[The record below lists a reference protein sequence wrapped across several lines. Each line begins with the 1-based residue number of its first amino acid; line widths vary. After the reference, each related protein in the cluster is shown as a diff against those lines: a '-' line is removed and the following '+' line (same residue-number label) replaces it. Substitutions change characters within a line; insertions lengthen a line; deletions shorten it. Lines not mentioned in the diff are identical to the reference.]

1 MRTFLFGLG
10 LAVSAL
16 TLGSLLGRFHW
27 TLDVLSHF
35 HVQYVLLLSGTTLG
49 LLWLRAGRR
58 VLLLLPALAVNVLL
72 IVPFWLPSYP
82 TTAAAAP
89 QTSAPLRVMAMN
101 ISTSNAG
108 YAEVVVRIRTENPDI
123 VYLSEVRADLV
134 ALLQA
139 ELGASYPVQ
148 YAEPSRHTLGVAILA
163 RDPNVQVQTVG
174 FGDDVGRMRRRY
186 LRADFDWHGTP
197 VTLAGI
203 HPLPPMRGGWA
214 DSRDREIDAM
224 AQLAREIERPFILV
238 GDFNAAPWSQPM
250 QALTR
255 KTDLTYTGGFAGILP
270 TWFVGPPALK
280 YLLGAPLDHM
290 LVSPDW
296 REIDY
301 QRLPDIRSDHVPVQV
316 DLMLKQS

>member
-1 MRTFLFGLG
+1 MRIFLFGLG
-10 LAVSAL
+10 VVVSGL

-35 HVQYVLLLSGTTLG
+35 HVQYLLLLSGATLG
-49 LLWLRAGRR
+49 LLWLRAKRSA
-58 VLLLLPALAVNVLL
+58 LLLLPALAVNIVL
-72 IVPFWLPSYP
+72 IAPFWLPAYP
-82 TTAAAAP
+82 TVEAASAEEV
-89 QTSAPLRVMAMN
+89 APLRVMAMN

-108 YAEVVVRIRTENPDI
+108 YGEVVARIRSENPDI
-123 VYLSEVRADLV
+123 VYLSEVREDLV
-134 ALLQA
+134 TLLQA

-214 DSRDREIDAM
+214 ESRDREIDAM
-224 AQLAREIERPFILV
+224 AQLAQEVGRPFILV

-255 KTDLTYTGGFAGILP
+255 ETDLAYAGGFAGILP
-270 TWFVGPPALK
+270 TWFLGPPALK

-290 LVSPDW
+290 LTSRDW
-296 REIDY
+296 IEIGY
-301 QRLPDIRSDHVPVQV
+301 KRLPGIRSDHVPVQV
-316 DLMLKQS
+316 DLVLKQS